1 VERLEGGVVI
11 VTGAVRGIG
20 AAYAKALAV
29 EGANL
34 VVDDILDTSSVVAD
48 INNMGGNA
56 IGVLCDVTDKAA
68 VDGLVTQVV
77 SEFGED

>member
-1 VERLEGGVVI
+1 MERLEGGVVI

>member
-1 VERLEGGVVI
+1 MERLEGGVVI

-34 VVDDILDTSSVVAD
+34 VVDDILDTSSVVSGKTTTSGSAL
-48 INNMGGNA
+48 NSVA
-56 IGVLCDVTDKAA
+56 P
-68 VDGLVTQVV
+68 
-77 SEFGED
+77 SHS